1 MTVKFTNGENVE
13 ITEAHK
19 VRSDPQP
26 DGGFEVSIYAA
37 SGERT
42 GRYLVKEASGQFTRA
57 YVMDA
62 GKTIE
67 VVKQVTA

>member
-1 MTVKFTNGENVE
+1 MTVKFTNGDQIEL
-13 ITEAHK
+13 TEAYRVK
-19 VRSDPQP
+19 TEKLD
-26 DGGFEVSIYAA
+26 DGSFEVSIYAA

-42 GRYLVKEASGQFTRA
+42 GRHHLRETGTQFTRA

-67 VVKQVTA
+67 VVKPQ